1 MEKVLA
7 LTWGLSC
14 VACWDPCGRALCAAG
29 SPHPQLRLLLP
40 PGHPCYP
47 GKTCLFPARFGRSRR
62 CLLVSRTPS
71 KGWDCIPKTG
81 QGWGAER
88 AWTGPK
94 MGRDACLALLLR
106 VLFLGW
112 RWGGVHL
119 LMRQYFCPNSDIF
132 ISTRRKV
139 KLLSLVDNFS
149 ISVLLLADER
159 ALNYKWTPHFCVHFP
174 PIKD

>member
-1 MEKVLA
+1 MKKVLA

-29 SPHPQLRLLLP
+29 SLHPQLRLLLP

-47 GKTCLFPARFGRSRR
+47 GKTCLFPARFDRSRR

-119 LMRQYFCPNSDIF
+119 LCVNTFVPTRTFSFQREEKQNYFRWL
-132 ISTRRKV
+132 TT
-139 KLLSLVDNFS
+139 
-149 ISVLLLADER
+149 SVFQSCCLQTNER
-159 ALNYKWTPHFCVHFP
+159 
-174 PIKD
+174 